1 MYKDIENRLNSK
13 IQDIKVLKS
22 GWAGEIISLK
32 FKDNTQKYVV
42 KTYSSSKSGLE
53 NIKQEWKGLSLL
65 YNANYPV
72 PRPIMSDFLNEK
84 PYIVMEEIQG
94 ENLWTCYKTLS
105 KEDRDELLERFVK
118 VFLELHMLDVSIV
131 DKELVKASTA
141 SFIENEINEIEKL
154 VEENKLECFTQIIDW
169 LQKEKVTIIGEK
181 LSIIHRDYHPW
192 NVIVDNNEKLY
203 VIDLLW
209 GIGDYRFDLAWTY
222 TLMERSGFEDFSQ
235 NMFKKYKEL
244 RNENINDFEYF
255 KVFSTLRWLINVTI
269 SLKTGENLNE
279 TRNKEFENFIYPLI
293 QKGIRSI
300 EEITG
305 IQITYSHYSKK

>member
-1 MYKDIENRLNSK
+1 MYKDIENRLNAK

-42 KTYSSSKSGLE
+42 KTYNSSKNGLE
-53 NIKQEWKGLSLL
+53 NIKQEWKGLNLL

-72 PRPIMSDFLNEK
+72 PRPIMSDFVNEK
-84 PYIVMEEIQG
+84 SYIVMEEIEG
-94 ENLWTCYKTLS
+94 ENLWNCYQTLS
-105 KEDRDELLERFVK
+105 KEDRDKLLERFVK
-118 VFLELHMLDVSIV
+118 VFLKLHVLDVSIV
-131 DKELVKASTA
+131 DKKLVKDSTI
-141 SFIENEINEIEKL
+141 SFIENEINEIKKL
-154 VEENKLECFTQIIDW
+154 VEENKLEYFTQIIDW
-169 LQKEKVTIIGEK
+169 LQKEKVNIIGEK

-222 TLMERSGFEDFSQ
+222 TLMERSGFEDFSE
-235 NMFKKYKEL
+235 NVLKKYKEL
-244 RNENINDFEYF
+244 RNENINNFEYF
-255 KVFSTLRWLINVTI
+255 KVFSTLRWLINVMA

-279 TRNKEFENFIYPLI
+279 TRNKEFKNFIYPLI
-293 QKGIRSI
+293 QKGISSI
-300 EEITG
+300 QEITG
-305 IQITYSHYSKK
+305 IQIK